1 MTPWKL
7 FFVPK
12 RWSTRVIMP
21 AAFLA
26 EINPLAG
33 LLLLRIS
40 RPLHLFLKR
49 RGL

>member
-12 RWSTRVIMP
+12 RWSTRVLMP

-26 EINPLAG
+26 EISPSAG
-33 LLLLRIS
+33 LLLLWVL
-40 RPLHLFLKR
+40 RPLHLLLKR
-49 RGL
+49 LGL